1 MKTLAIIPARFASTR
16 FPGKPL
22 VEIQGKSMVQRV
34 YEQASKASLV
44 AAAVVATDDTRI
56 FEHVL
61 QFGGQAMMTDPSH
74 ASGTDRCAE
83 VAAHYPDTD
92 YFVNVQGDEP
102 FIQPEQ
108 IDLALEPLLRK
119 NQNFSIS
126 TLAKAIT
133 HGEDIWN
140 PNVVKVVFGHKGQ
153 ALYFSRSAIP
163 HIRGVEQVQWL
174 QQAVFYKH
182 IGLYAFTRQ
191 ALLEVSQLEK
201 GRYEQAESLEQLRW
215 LEQGYAIHVG
225 ITALETIGIDTP
237 EDLSRLDTLNF

>member
-44 AAAVVATDDTRI
+44 NAAVVATDDPRI

-61 QFGGQAMMTDPSH
+61 QFGGRAMMTATHH

-92 YFVNVQGDEP
+92 FFVNVQGDEP

-108 IDLALEPLLRK
+108 IDLALEPLMRQSK
-119 NQNFSIS
+119 QFAIS

-133 HGEDIWN
+133 HTEDIWN
-140 PNVVKVVFGHKGQ
+140 TNVVKVVFGHNGQ

-163 HIRGVEQVQWL
+163 HIRGVEQDQWI
-174 QQAVFYKH
+174 QQAIFYKH

-191 ALLEVSQLEK
+191 ALMEVASLEK
-201 GRYEQAESLEQLRW
+201 GSYEQAESLEQLRW
-215 LEQGYAIHVG
+215 LEQGYPIHVG
-225 ITALETIGIDTP
+225 ITELETIGVDTP
-237 EDLSRLDTLNF
+237 DDLHRLPTLH